1 MTNSKKYKV
10 LNNFK
15 KIPSILYEYRNYL
28 FLLYRKKLKR
38 MGNMEAEQ
46 NSKDLNKF
54 TQKRKHSYIPLSA
67 SIIASILLAMNPNY
81 KVLAEDNEE
90 NEDLLKIKALH
101 EDYHSLLNNATE
113 TEIDSQEETDI
124 ESQESES
131 ESEID
136 NLVSDNEEIQMIK
149 NNLLLAIE
157 KAGSPEYAYQL
168 QADNLTVEELDLIFE
183 TLITEL
189 ITKEEAEES
198 TDSEEELA
206 QEETE
211 DVEESTDS
219 EEELAQE
226 EIEDVEESTDS
237 EEELAQEETE
247 NVEESTDS
255 EEELAQDEVENVEE
269 STDSEEELA
278 QDEVE
283 DVEESTDSEEELAQD
298 EVEDVEEST
307 DSEEEL
313 AQDEVED
320 VEESTDSEEELD
332 QEDTEDVEESTDSE
346 EELDQKETEDIEES
360 EEAAE
365 EGIEES
371 NDTEKDLEQEEADLK
386 EAEESEEK
394 NQKETGKAEEKEKK
408 EEKTAKTVATKSKVA
423 PLAKTSSSQET
434 IIDTMKASDTLN
446 RSAKKYGVT
455 VSLIV
460 SLNNI
465 KNPNKSKSLQTIVI
479 KGSKDDLGD
488 IGKNLTNSEFINII
502 GEYASKI
509 AKDNNLYASVMVAQA
524 ALESGFGGSSL
535 SSAPNYNLFGIKGS
549 YNGQS
554 VTMKTWENINGKN
567 VTVNAKFKKYPSYL
581 ESLLDNAYIL
591 RNGTS
596 WDPKYYSGT
605 WLENAKTYKEATAW
619 LEGRYATDLAYST
632 KLNNLI
638 AAYNL
643 TRFDSEIVGGANP
656 PTEEDKNEKPSTDD
670 KEVKPSTGDK
680 ESDTTTYTVKS
691 GDTLS
696 HIAVKYGTSVSD
708 LKKLNNLKSDLIYV
722 GQKLKVNGSSSS
734 SKPTTP
740 APSTGSTYTVK
751 SGDTLT
757 YIARQYKTSVS
768 ELKKLNHLKSDLIY
782 VGQKL
787 KVKGSSSSSKP
798 TTPTPS
804 TAATY
809 TVKGGDTL
817 SHIARQYKT
826 SVSELKKLNHLKSD
840 LIFVGQKLKVKGSSS
855 SSKPTTPTPSTAA
868 TYTVKGGDTLSH
880 IARQYKTSVS
890 ELKKLNH
897 LKSDLIF
904 VGQKL
909 KVKGSSSSSKPTTA
923 APSAGSTYT
932 VKSGDTLSHIARQY
946 KTSVSELKKL
956 NHLKSDLI
964 FVDHK

>member
-113 TEIDSQEETDI
+113 TEIDSQEENDI

-131 ESEID
+131 ESDID

-206 QEETE
+206 QEET
-211 DVEESTDS
+211 
-219 EEELAQE
+219 
-226 EIEDVEESTDS
+226 
-237 EEELAQEETE
+237 
-247 NVEESTDS
+247 
-255 EEELAQDEVENVEE
+255 ENVEE

-434 IIDTMKASDTLN
+434 IIYTIKSGDTLN
-446 RSAKKYGVT
+446 KIAKKYGVT
-455 VSLIV
+455 VSSIV

-465 KNPNKSKSLQTIVI
+465 KNPNKIKAGQTIVI

-619 LEGRYATDLAYST
+619 LEGRYATDPAYST

-696 HIAVKYGTSVSD
+696 HIARKYKTSVSE
-708 LKKLNNLKSDLIYV
+708 LKKLNHLKSDLIYV

-734 SKPTTP
+734 KPETKPTTP

-787 KVKGSSSSSKP
+787 KVKGSSSSKLETKP
-798 TTPTPS
+798 TTP
-804 TAATY
+804 
-809 TVKGGDTL
+809 
-817 SHIARQYKT
+817 
-826 SVSELKKLNHLKSD
+826 
-840 LIFVGQKLKVKGSSS
+840 
-855 SSKPTTPTPSTAA
+855 
-868 TYTVKGGDTLSH
+868 
-880 IARQYKTSVS
+880 
-890 ELKKLNH
+890 
-897 LKSDLIF
+897 
-904 VGQKL
+904 
-909 KVKGSSSSSKPTTA
+909 
-923 APSAGSTYT
+923 AP
-932 VKSGDTLSHIARQY
+932 
-946 KTSVSELKKL
+946 
-956 NHLKSDLI
+956 
-964 FVDHK
+964 

>member
-1 MTNSKKYKV
+1 K
-10 LNNFK
+10 
-15 KIPSILYEYRNYL
+15 
-28 FLLYRKKLKR
+28 
-38 MGNMEAEQ
+38 
-46 NSKDLNKF
+46 
-54 TQKRKHSYIPLSA
+54 
-67 SIIASILLAMNPNY
+67 
-81 KVLAEDNEE
+81 
-90 NEDLLKIKALH
+90 
-101 EDYHSLLNNATE
+101 
-113 TEIDSQEETDI
+113 ETDI
-124 ESQESES
+124 ESQEYES

-211 DVEESTDS
+211 
-219 EEELAQE
+219 
-226 EIEDVEESTDS
+226 
-237 EEELAQEETE
+237 
-247 NVEESTDS
+247 N
-255 EEELAQDEVENVEE
+255 
-269 STDSEEELA
+269 
-278 QDEVE
+278 
-283 DVEESTDSEEELAQD
+283 
-298 EVEDVEEST
+298 VEEST

-332 QEDTEDVEESTDSE
+332 QEEVEDVEEPTDAEEELDQDEVEDVEESTDSEEELAQEETEDVEESTDSEEELAQDEVEDVEESTNAEEELAKEEIEETTDAEEEVAQEETEDVEESTDSEEELAQDEVEDVEESTDSE

-434 IIDTMKASDTLN
+434 IIYTIKSGDTLN
-446 RSAKKYGVT
+446 KIAKKYGVT
-455 VSLIV
+455 VSSIV

-465 KNPNKSKSLQTIVI
+465 KNTNNIKAWQTIVI

-488 IGKNLTNSEFINII
+488 ISKNLTNSEFINTI

-605 WLENAKTYKEATAW
+605 WLENAKTYKDATAW
-619 LEGRYATDLAYST
+619 LEGRYATDPAYAS
-632 KLNNLI
+632 KLNN
-638 AAYNL
+638 
-643 TRFDSEIVGGANP
+643 
-656 PTEEDKNEKPSTDD
+656 
-670 KEVKPSTGDK
+670 
-680 ESDTTTYTVKS
+680 
-691 GDTLS
+691 
-696 HIAVKYGTSVSD
+696 
-708 LKKLNNLKSDLIYV
+708 
-722 GQKLKVNGSSSS
+722 
-734 SKPTTP
+734 
-740 APSTGSTYTVK
+740 
-751 SGDTLT
+751 
-757 YIARQYKTSVS
+757 
-768 ELKKLNHLKSDLIY
+768 
-782 VGQKL
+782 
-787 KVKGSSSSSKP
+787 
-798 TTPTPS
+798 
-804 TAATY
+804 
-809 TVKGGDTL
+809 
-817 SHIARQYKT
+817 
-826 SVSELKKLNHLKSD
+826 
-840 LIFVGQKLKVKGSSS
+840 
-855 SSKPTTPTPSTAA
+855 
-868 TYTVKGGDTLSH
+868 
-880 IARQYKTSVS
+880 
-890 ELKKLNH
+890 
-897 LKSDLIF
+897 
-904 VGQKL
+904 
-909 KVKGSSSSSKPTTA
+909 
-923 APSAGSTYT
+923 
-932 VKSGDTLSHIARQY
+932 
-946 KTSVSELKKL
+946 
-956 NHLKSDLI
+956 
-964 FVDHK
+964 

>member
-1 MTNSKKYKV
+1 
-10 LNNFK
+10 
-15 KIPSILYEYRNYL
+15 
-28 FLLYRKKLKR
+28 
-38 MGNMEAEQ
+38 MEAEQ

-255 EEELAQDEVENVEE
+255 EEELAQDEVE
-269 STDSEEELA
+269 
-278 QDEVE
+278 

-307 DSEEEL
+307 DTEEEL

-386 EAEESEEK
+386 EAEESEKK

-434 IIDTMKASDTLN
+434 IIYTIKSGDTLN
-446 RSAKKYGVT
+446 KIAKKYGVT
-455 VSLIV
+455 VSSIV

-465 KNPNKSKSLQTIVI
+465 KNPNKIKAGQTIVI

-605 WLENAKTYKEATAW
+605 WLENAKTYKDATAW
-619 LEGRYATDLAYST
+619 LEGRYATDPAYST

-696 HIAVKYGTSVSD
+696 HIARKYKTSVSE
-708 LKKLNNLKSDLIYV
+708 LKKLNHLKSDLIYV

-734 SKPTTP
+734 KPETKPTTP

-798 TTPTPS
+798 TTPAPS
-804 TAATY
+804 TGSTY
-809 TVKGGDTL
+809 TVKSGDTL
-817 SHIARQYKT
+817 THIARQYKT

-855 SSKPTTPTPSTAA
+855 SSKPTTS
-868 TYTVKGGDTLSH
+868 
-880 IARQYKTSVS
+880 
-890 ELKKLNH
+890 
-897 LKSDLIF
+897 
-904 VGQKL
+904 
-909 KVKGSSSSSKPTTA
+909 

-932 VKSGDTLSHIARQY
+932 VKSGDTLSSIARKY
-946 KTSVSELKKL
+946 KVSVANLVSWNNLKNANVLYVNQKLTIKNSGQTKNNTSSQNTKKTHKVVSGDTLSGLAVKYNTTVRAIKTK
-956 NHLKSDLI
+956 NNLKSDLI
-964 FVDHK
+964 LIDQILSI